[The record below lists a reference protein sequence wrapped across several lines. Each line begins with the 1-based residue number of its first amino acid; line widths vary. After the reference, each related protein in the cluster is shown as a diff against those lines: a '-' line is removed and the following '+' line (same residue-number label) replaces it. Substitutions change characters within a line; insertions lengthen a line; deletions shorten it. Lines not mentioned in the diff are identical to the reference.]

1 MIDQDAVVVSALEPT
16 EGKEG
21 TIVTLRGSGFATH
34 PRNNCV
40 VVGGMGACARPTG
53 KASDTEL
60 KVRVGPVAAASE
72 GEVLMWPGTGL
83 ELFTERIAMRDTDI
97 ALSETTIFRN
107 GAPVSTGGATFKLT
121 EASPNTYAGSFEPTA
136 TSAVELGG
144 HERGAVMKVALPSE
158 FSLERSRYVDICV
171 VLKEPTLAID
181 FSAELSG
188 RLDPEAGLRA
198 IAKAIVVNAGLAG
211 ERVHADV
218 TQRDD
223 TGELE
228 LYVTKPYLTNG
239 MVSLRFSSRR
249 RRMS

>member
-1 MIDQDAVVVSALEPT
+1 MIDQEAVVISALEPS

-21 TIVTLRGSGFATH
+21 TVVTLRGSGFAMH

-53 KASDTEL
+53 KASNTEL
-60 KVRVGPVAAASE
+60 KVRVGPVAAVSE

-83 ELFTERIAMRDTDI
+83 ELFTERIAMRGTEI
-97 ALSETTIFRN
+97 AFSETTVFRN

-121 EASPNTYAGSFEPTA
+121 DASPNTYAGSFEPTA
-136 TSAVELGG
+136 SSAVELGG
-144 HERGAVMKVALPSE
+144 HERGSVMRLTLPE
-158 FSLERSRYVDICV
+158 ELPTRQSRYVDICV

-188 RLDPEAGLRA
+188 QLETEAVLGA

-218 TQRDD
+218 AKRADN
-223 TGELE
+223 GELE

-239 MVSLRFSSRR
+239 MISLRFSSKR